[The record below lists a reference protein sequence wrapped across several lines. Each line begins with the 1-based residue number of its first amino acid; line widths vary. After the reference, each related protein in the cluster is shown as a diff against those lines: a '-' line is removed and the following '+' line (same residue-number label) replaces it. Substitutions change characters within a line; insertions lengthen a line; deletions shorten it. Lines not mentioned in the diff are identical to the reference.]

1 MAPRKILAVD
11 DSKTMRD
18 MVTFTLRKAGFE
30 VMEASDGQNALDV
43 MRGTRFDLII
53 TDINMPIMDGITLI
67 KNVRGASDHRGVPIL
82 ILTTESD
89 DAKKAAGKSAGA
101 TGWLV
106 KPFSPDK
113 LVDLVHRVCP

>member
-1 MAPRKILAVD
+1 MAKRILTVD

-18 MVTFTLRKAGFE
+18 MVSFTLRKAGFD
-30 VMEASDGQNALDV
+30 VMEAADGQKALDV

-67 KNVRGASDHRGVPIL
+67 KNVRTGSDHRAVPIL

-89 DAKKAAGKSAGA
+89 DTKKAAGKSAGTRKA
-101 TGWLV
+101 
-106 KPFSPDK
+106 KS
-113 LVDLVHRVCP
+113 RVIACSAGGA

>member
-1 MAPRKILAVD
+1 MAKKILAVD

-18 MVTFTLRKAGFE
+18 MVTFTLSKAGFD
-30 VMEASDGQNALDV
+30 VMEAADGQKALDV
-43 MRGTRFDLII
+43 MRRTKFDLII

-67 KNVRGASDHRGVPIL
+67 KNVRTGSDHRGVPIL

-113 LVDLVHRVCP
+113 LVELVNRVCP

>member
-1 MAPRKILAVD
+1 MARKILAVD

-18 MVTFTLRKAGFE
+18 MVTFTLRQAGFD
-30 VMEASDGQNALDV
+30 VMEAADGQKALDA
-43 MRGTRFDLII
+43 MNGSKFDLII
-53 TDINMPIMDGITLI
+53 TDINMPVMDGITLI
-67 KNVRGASDHRGVPIL
+67 KNVRTGSNHRGVPIL

-106 KPFSPDK
+106 KPFNPDK
-113 LVDLVHRVCP
+113 LIELVNRVCP

>member
-1 MAPRKILAVD
+1 MAKKILAVD

-18 MVTFTLRKAGFE
+18 MVTFTLRQAGFD
-30 VMEASDGQNALDV
+30 VMEAADGQKALDA
-43 MRGTRFDLII
+43 MNGSKFDLII
-53 TDINMPIMDGITLI
+53 TDINMPVMDGITLI
-67 KNVRGASDHRGVPIL
+67 KNVRTGTSHRGVPIL

-106 KPFSPDK
+106 KPFNPDK
-113 LVDLVHRVCP
+113 LVELVNRVCP